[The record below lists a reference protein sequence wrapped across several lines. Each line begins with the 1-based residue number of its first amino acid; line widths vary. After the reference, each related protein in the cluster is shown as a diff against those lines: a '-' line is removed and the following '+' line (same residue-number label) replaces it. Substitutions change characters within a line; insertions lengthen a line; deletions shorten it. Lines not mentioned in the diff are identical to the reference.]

1 MTSRPGPRHDPRT
14 RTVLWQLLS
23 DTVAICFRYR
33 VTGLAAEAGFFAL
46 LSLPPLLLGLVGSIG
61 YLGNWVGDDTVADV
75 QDRIIEVAGEVLTA
89 DSVRDVIEPTLRDV
103 FEGGRFDIISIGF
116 LIALWSGSRALN
128 VFIDTIS
135 IMYGLGG
142 RRGIIRSRILSFSLY
157 IVALLIGIVVV
168 PLILVGPTLLADLL
182 PTQVNF
188 LNLLYWPVATLLSVV
203 SLTSLYHISVPVRTP
218 WRRDLPGAVLTMLI
232 WYVGSFVIRWII
244 SASVG
249 GASIYGP
256 LAAPIVLMIWLYVL
270 AIAMLIG
277 AALNAAI
284 EKRWPCREILEAKQ
298 DGLDL
303 PGDADSLIPNRSA
316 GRKSA
321 RPGAGAA
328 LASPHHRGH
337 VSIVALEHPEGGPP
351 WPSSRSHASSPVPAA
366 DASVSGTSYPL
377 RRVLVVTSLDP
388 SSHGALSSLGWDE
401 QFSSAFS
408 DSRRSRRFV
417 PR

>member
-1 MTSRPGPRHDPRT
+1 VVWRLT
-14 RTVLWQLLS
+14 S
-23 DTVAICFRYR
+23 DTVATCFRYR

-46 LSLPPLLLGLVGSIG
+46 LSLPPLVLGLVGSIG
-61 YLGNWVGDDTVADV
+61 YLGNWLGEDTVAEV
-75 QDRIIEVAGEVLTA
+75 QEKIIDVAGRVLTA

-142 RRGIIRSRILSFSLY
+142 RRGIIRSRVLSFSLY
-157 IVALLIGIVVV
+157 IAALLIGIVVV
-168 PLILVGPTLLADLL
+168 PLVLVGPTLLADLL
-182 PTQVNF
+182 PDQLNF
-188 LNLLYWPVATLLSVV
+188 LTLLYWPVATVLSVV

-232 WYVGSFVIRWII
+232 WYLGSFVIRWII

-277 AALNAAI
+277 AALNAAV
-284 EKRWPCREILEAKQ
+284 ETRWPCREMLDAKE
-298 DGLDL
+298 DSA
-303 PGDADSLIPNRSA
+303 GDAPAPQTELPPNRTPA
-316 GRKSA
+316 EN
-321 RPGAGAA
+321 P
-328 LASPHHRGH
+328 LAQVR
-337 VSIVALEHPEGGPP
+337 E
-351 WPSSRSHASSPVPAA
+351 
-366 DASVSGTSYPL
+366 
-377 RRVLVVTSLDP
+377 
-388 SSHGALSSLGWDE
+388 
-401 QFSSAFS
+401 
-408 DSRRSRRFV
+408 

>member
-1 MTSRPGPRHDPRT
+1 MWHTVLNVAAGIARNESAGTAARPRT

-23 DTVAICFRYR
+23 DTVAISFRYR

-46 LSLPPLLLGLVGSIG
+46 LSLPPLVLGLVGSIG
-61 YLGNWVGDDTVADV
+61 YLGKWLGPATVAEV
-75 QDRIIEVAGEVLTA
+75 QTRIIELAGQVLTA
-89 DSVRDVIEPTLRDV
+89 DSVREVIEPTLRDV
-103 FEGGRFDIISIGF
+103 LQGGRFDIISIGF

-157 IVALLIGIVVV
+157 IVALLIGIIVV
-168 PLILVGPTLLADLL
+168 PLILVGPTLIADLL
-182 PTQVNF
+182 PPQLNF
-188 LNLLYWPVATLLSVV
+188 LNLLYWPVATLLSIF

-232 WYVGSFVIRWII
+232 WYFSSFVIRWII

-284 EKRWPCREILEAKQ
+284 EKQWPCRELTEAKQ
-298 DGLDL
+298 AQGEAPTDAGGL
-303 PGDADSLIPNRSA
+303 PPNRT
-316 GRKSA
+316 
-321 RPGAGAA
+321 PGENP
-328 LASPHHRGH
+328 LA
-337 VSIVALEHPEGGPP
+337 
-351 WPSSRSHASSPVPAA
+351 
-366 DASVSGTSYPL
+366 PL
-377 RRVLVVTSLDP
+377 
-388 SSHGALSSLGWDE
+388 GE
-401 QFSSAFS
+401 Q
-408 DSRRSRRFV
+408 R
-417 PR
+417 